1 MIPVISFVGRHN
13 SGKTGVLE
21 KVVRVLSEDGFRVGV
36 IKHSSERFDIDIP
49 DKDSSRLAK
58 AGAKAMAISSAGR
71 FAFYGDVDQEM
82 SLNELVA
89 LIGDKVHIIITEGYK
104 REDRPKIEVARR
116 GISTE
121 LINPPNLTA
130 LVTDFP
136 VDQEVGV
143 PVFEFH
149 EIEGISQFIVDN
161 FLRNHREVSS

>member
-1 MIPVISFVGRHN
+1 
-13 SGKTGVLE
+13 
-21 KVVRVLSEDGFRVGV
+21 
-36 IKHSSERFDIDIP
+36 
-49 DKDSSRLAK
+49 
-58 AGAKAMAISSAGR
+58 
-71 FAFYGDVDQEM
+71 
-82 SLNELVA
+82 
-89 LIGDKVHIIITEGYK
+89 KVHIIITEGYK

-121 LINPPNLTA
+121 LINPPNLIA

-136 VDQEVGV
+136 VGQEVGV